1 MTSVASVASVA
12 LVKMIKNSL
21 ENKSANQSDNV
32 ATSPKTRQRPCVL
45 VFAGHDPSGGAGIQ
59 ADSEAIAAQGAHA
72 LTIITALTV
81 QDNDRVF
88 AVHAV
93 NADIIRH
100 QVRVLLKQCKIAAI
114 KIGIVAHRVNAE
126 CIAELVAEIVQSRPG
141 MSDIPVVLD
150 PVLASGH
157 GDTLLLGDAPEQVI
171 QPLLKVATLITPNL
185 PEAQRLCPATGD
197 LVQQARQL
205 LQFACRDVFIKGG
218 HGTGTQVNN
227 HWFAD
232 GHHQQWQWDRLPA
245 SYHGSGCTLASA
257 IAGQLA
263 AGAPMAE
270 ALENAQ
276 RYTQDSLAQAYAI
289 APGQLIPC
297 RI

>member
-1 MTSVASVASVA
+1 MLDQPTNQPTNQPINAAASF
-12 LVKMIKNSL
+12 
-21 ENKSANQSDNV
+21 
-32 ATSPKTRQRPCVL
+32 KTRQRPCVL

-88 AVHAV
+88 AVHV
-93 NADIIRH
+93 IEPDIIRH
-100 QVRVLLKQCKIAAI
+100 QVRVLLQKCKIAAI
-114 KIGIVAHRVNAE
+114 KIGVVGHRANAE
-126 CIAELVAEIVQSRPG
+126 CIAELVAEIVQSQPG
-141 MSDIPVVLD
+141 TPDIPVILD
-150 PVLASGH
+150 PVLSSGH
-157 GDTLLLGDAPEQVI
+157 GDVLLLDDAPDQVI
-171 QPLLKVATLITPNL
+171 QPLLEVATLITPNM
-185 PEAQRLCPATGD
+185 PEVQRLCPTSGD
-197 LVQQARQL
+197 IVQQARQL

-218 HGTGTQVNN
+218 HGSGRLVNN
-227 HWFAD
+227 HWFAN

-263 AGAPMAE
+263 AGASMGE